1 MKALI
6 VGVGKLGF
14 KLAGSLLQEGYEIC
28 VIDNNE
34 DVIENVSN
42 VLDVFSICANAL
54 DFGVLKE
61 LDMTTF
67 DVVISTT
74 TNDEANV
81 ILCSISKKLGA
92 KYSIA
97 RVGDP
102 EYREYLR
109 FMSNELEID
118 KIINPDYAT
127 AKVIDKYLLKKYQ
140 LYANELAGGKVKL
153 VEFNIARDPEFV
165 GKNLIEL
172 DAFENLLIAAISR
185 DGKAIVPNG
194 KTELKNDDVILLAGM
209 AEDIEEFDKKYSGIS
224 KVKNVKKVMI
234 LGGGKVGFYLA
245 SLLVNENID
254 VTVIEIDRDKC
265 LNIKEKLP
273 SVEVING
280 DGTDINLLEEEMI
293 HTFDAY
299 VAATGIDEANL
310 LMSLVVKRAGIYK
323 SVAKI
328 SRTNYDGIIDKLN
341 IDAVFNKSYITA
353 SEILEI
359 IRGNDAQAVSL
370 LLNGQVE
377 CNEFIIKKKLAIC
390 GHSLKELNLPK
401 GILFI
406 ALIRE
411 DKTIIPNGNTVLEDN
426 DKAVVFVTK
435 DEINNMK
442 KLFKRNNLFDGIQNK
457 LEKVSNRGKN
467 ESIANS

>member
-14 KLAGSLLQEGYEIC
+14 KLAGALLDEGYEIC

-42 VLDVFSICANAL
+42 VLDVFSVCANAL
-54 DFGVLKE
+54 DFGVLME
-61 LDMTTF
+61 LDISTF
-67 DVVISTT
+67 DIVISTT

-97 RVGDP
+97 RVRDP
-102 EYREYLR
+102 EYRKYLK
-109 FMSNELEID
+109 FMSDELDID
-118 KIINPDYAT
+118 YIINPEYAT

-140 LYANELAGGKVKL
+140 LYANEVAGGKIRL
-153 VEFNIARDPEFV
+153 VEFNIGQDPEFI
-165 GKNLIEL
+165 GKKLIDL
-172 DAFENLLIAAISR
+172 NTFDKLIVAAISR

-194 KTELKNDDVILLAGM
+194 MTELKSDDVILLSGIT
-209 AEDIEEFDKKYSGIS
+209 EDIEAFDKKYSGIS
-224 KVKNVKKVMI
+224 KEKTVRKVMI
-234 LGGGKVGFYLA
+234 PGGGKVGFYLA
-245 SLLVNENID
+245 SLLVNEKID
-254 VTVIEIDRDKC
+254 VTVIELNRDKC
-265 LNIKEKLP
+265 VNIKEKLP
-273 SVEVING
+273 GVEVING
-280 DGTDINLLEEEMI
+280 DGTDINLLEEEMF

-353 SEILEI
+353 SEILKI
-359 IRGNDAQAVSL
+359 IRGNDSQAVSL
-370 LLNGQVE
+370 LLNAQVE
-377 CNEFIIKKKLAIC
+377 CNEFILKKKLAIC
-390 GHSLKELNLPK
+390 GKSLKDLALPK

-406 ALIRE
+406 ALIRGE
-411 DKTIIPNGNTVLEDN
+411 ETIVPNGDTVLEN
-426 DKAVVFVTK
+426 GDKAVVFATK
-435 DEINNMK
+435 NEIRNMK
-442 KLFKRNNLFDGIQNK
+442 NLFKRTKIIDGIHNK
-457 LEKVSNRGKN
+457 LTKN
-467 ESIANS
+467 

>member
-14 KLAGSLLQEGYEIC
+14 KLAGALLDEGYEIC

-42 VLDVFSICANAL
+42 VLDVFSVCANAL
-54 DFGVLKE
+54 DFGVLME
-61 LDMTTF
+61 LDISTF
-67 DVVISTT
+67 DIVISTT

-97 RVGDP
+97 RVRDP
-102 EYREYLR
+102 EYRKYLK
-109 FMSNELEID
+109 FMSDELDID
-118 KIINPDYAT
+118 YIINPEYAT

-140 LYANELAGGKVKL
+140 LYANEVAGGKIRL
-153 VEFNIARDPEFV
+153 VEFNIGQDPEFI
-165 GKNLIEL
+165 GKKLIDL
-172 DAFENLLIAAISR
+172 NTFDKLIVAAISR

-194 KTELKNDDVILLAGM
+194 MTELKADDVILLSGIT
-209 AEDIEEFDKKYSGIS
+209 EDIEAFDKKYSGIS
-224 KVKNVKKVMI
+224 KEKTVRKVMI

-245 SLLVNENID
+245 SLLVNEKID
-254 VTVIEIDRDKC
+254 VTVIELNRDKC
-265 LNIKEKLP
+265 VNIKEKLP
-273 SVEVING
+273 GVEVING
-280 DGTDINLLEEEMI
+280 DGTDINLLEEEMF

-353 SEILEI
+353 SEILKI
-359 IRGNDAQAVSL
+359 IRGNDSQAVSL
-370 LLNGQVE
+370 LLNAQVE
-377 CNEFIIKKKLAIC
+377 CNEFILKKKLAIC
-390 GHSLKELNLPK
+390 GKSLKDLALPK

-406 ALIRE
+406 ALIRGE
-411 DKTIIPNGNTVLEDN
+411 ETIVPNGDTVLEN
-426 DKAVVFVTK
+426 GDKAVVFATK
-435 DEINNMK
+435 NEIRNMK
-442 KLFKRNNLFDGIQNK
+442 NLFKRTKIIDGIHNK
-457 LEKVSNRGKN
+457 LTKNWYRG
-467 ESIANS
+467 

>member
-14 KLAGSLLQEGYEIC
+14 KLAGALLDEGYEIC

-42 VLDVFSICANAL
+42 VLDVFSVCANAL
-54 DFGVLKE
+54 DFGVLME
-61 LDMTTF
+61 LDISTF
-67 DVVISTT
+67 DIVISTT

-97 RVGDP
+97 RVRDP
-102 EYREYLR
+102 EYRKYLK
-109 FMSNELEID
+109 FMSDELDID
-118 KIINPDYAT
+118 YIINPEYAT

-140 LYANELAGGKVKL
+140 LYANEVAGGKIRL
-153 VEFNIARDPEFV
+153 VEFNIGQDPEFI
-165 GKNLIEL
+165 GKKLIEL
-172 DAFENLLIAAISR
+172 DTFDKLIVAAISR

-194 KTELKNDDVILLAGM
+194 MTELKADDVILLSGIT
-209 AEDIEEFDKKYSGIS
+209 EDIEAFDKKYSGIS
-224 KVKNVKKVMI
+224 KEKTVRKVMI

-245 SLLVNENID
+245 SLLVNEKID
-254 VTVIEIDRDKC
+254 VTVIELNRDTC
-265 LNIKEKLP
+265 VNIKEKLP
-273 SVEVING
+273 GVEVING
-280 DGTDINLLEEEMI
+280 DGTDINLLEEEMF

-353 SEILEI
+353 SEILKV
-359 IRGNDAQAVSL
+359 IRGNDSQAVSL
-370 LLNGQVE
+370 LLNAQVE
-377 CNEFIIKKKLAIC
+377 CNEFILKKKLAIC
-390 GHSLKELNLPK
+390 GKSLKDLALPK

-406 ALIRE
+406 ALIRGE
-411 DKTIIPNGNTVLEDN
+411 ETIVPNGDTVLEN
-426 DKAVVFVTK
+426 GDKAVVFATK
-435 DEINNMK
+435 NEIRNMK
-442 KLFKRNNLFDGIQNK
+442 NLFKRTKIIDGIHNK
-457 LEKVSNRGKN
+457 LTKNWYRG
-467 ESIANS
+467 

>member
-14 KLAGSLLQEGYEIC
+14 KLAGALLDEGYEIC

-42 VLDVFSICANAL
+42 VLDVFSVCANAL
-54 DFGVLKE
+54 DFGVLME
-61 LDMTTF
+61 LDISTF
-67 DVVISTT
+67 DIVISTT

-97 RVGDP
+97 RVRDP
-102 EYREYLR
+102 EYRKYLK
-109 FMSNELEID
+109 FMSDELDID
-118 KIINPDYAT
+118 YIINPEYAT

-140 LYANELAGGKVKL
+140 LYANEVAGGKIRL
-153 VEFNIARDPEFV
+153 VEFNIGQDPEFI
-165 GKNLIEL
+165 GKKLIDL
-172 DAFENLLIAAISR
+172 NTFDKLIVAAISR

-194 KTELKNDDVILLAGM
+194 MTELKADDVILLSGIT
-209 AEDIEEFDKKYSGIS
+209 EDIEAFDKKYSGIS
-224 KVKNVKKVMI
+224 KEKTVRKVMI

-245 SLLVNENID
+245 SLLVNEKID
-254 VTVIEIDRDKC
+254 VTVIELNRDTC
-265 LNIKEKLP
+265 VNIKEKLP
-273 SVEVING
+273 GVEVING
-280 DGTDINLLEEEMI
+280 DGTDINLLEEEMF

-353 SEILEI
+353 SEILKV
-359 IRGNDAQAVSL
+359 IRGNDSQAVSL
-370 LLNGQVE
+370 LLNAQVE
-377 CNEFIIKKKLAIC
+377 CNEFILKKKLAIC
-390 GHSLKELNLPK
+390 GKSLKDLALPK

-406 ALIRE
+406 ALIRGE
-411 DKTIIPNGNTVLEDN
+411 ETIVPNGDTVLEN
-426 DKAVVFVTK
+426 GDKAVVFATK
-435 DEINNMK
+435 NEIRNMK
-442 KLFKRNNLFDGIQNK
+442 NLFKRTKIIDGIHNK
-457 LEKVSNRGKN
+457 LTKN
-467 ESIANS
+467 

>member
-14 KLAGSLLQEGYEIC
+14 KLTGALLDEGYEIC

-42 VLDVFSICANAL
+42 VLDVFSVCANAL
-54 DFGVLKE
+54 DFGVLME
-61 LDMTTF
+61 LDISTF
-67 DVVISTT
+67 DIVISTT

-97 RVGDP
+97 RVRDP
-102 EYREYLR
+102 EYRKYLK
-109 FMSNELEID
+109 FMSDELDID
-118 KIINPDYAT
+118 YIINPEYAT

-140 LYANELAGGKVKL
+140 LYANEVAGGKIRL
-153 VEFNIARDPEFV
+153 VEFNIGQDPEFI
-165 GKNLIEL
+165 GKKLIDL
-172 DAFENLLIAAISR
+172 DTFDKLIVAAISR

-194 KTELKNDDVILLAGM
+194 MTELKADDVILLSGIT
-209 AEDIEEFDKKYSGIS
+209 EDIEAFDKKYSGIS
-224 KVKNVKKVMI
+224 KEKTVRKVMI

-245 SLLVNENID
+245 SLLVNEKID
-254 VTVIEIDRDKC
+254 VTVIELNRDKC
-265 LNIKEKLP
+265 VNIKEKLP
-273 SVEVING
+273 GVEVING
-280 DGTDINLLEEEMI
+280 DGTDINLLEEEMF

-353 SEILEI
+353 SEILKI
-359 IRGNDAQAVSL
+359 IRGNDSQAVSL
-370 LLNGQVE
+370 LLNAQVE
-377 CNEFIIKKKLAIC
+377 CNEFILKKKLAIC
-390 GHSLKELNLPK
+390 GKSLKDLALPK

-406 ALIRE
+406 ALIRGE
-411 DKTIIPNGNTVLEDN
+411 ETIVPNGDTVLEN
-426 DKAVVFVTK
+426 GDKAVVFATK
-435 DEINNMK
+435 NEIRNMK
-442 KLFKRNNLFDGIQNK
+442 NLFKRTKIIDGIHNK
-457 LEKVSNRGKN
+457 LTKN
-467 ESIANS
+467 

>member
-14 KLAGSLLQEGYEIC
+14 KLAGALLDEGYEIC

-42 VLDVFSICANAL
+42 VLDVFSVCANAL
-54 DFGVLKE
+54 DFGVLME
-61 LDMTTF
+61 LDISTF
-67 DVVISTT
+67 DIVISTT

-97 RVGDP
+97 RVRDP
-102 EYREYLR
+102 EYRKYLK
-109 FMSNELEID
+109 FMSDELDID
-118 KIINPDYAT
+118 YIINPEYAT

-140 LYANELAGGKVKL
+140 LYANEVAGGKIRL
-153 VEFNIARDPEFV
+153 VEFNIGQDPEFI
-165 GKNLIEL
+165 GKKLIDL
-172 DAFENLLIAAISR
+172 DTFDKLIVAAISR

-194 KTELKNDDVILLAGM
+194 MTELKADDVILLSGIT
-209 AEDIEEFDKKYSGIS
+209 EDIEAFDKKYSGIS
-224 KVKNVKKVMI
+224 KEKTVRKVMI

-245 SLLVNENID
+245 SLLVNEKID
-254 VTVIEIDRDKC
+254 VTVIELNRDKC
-265 LNIKEKLP
+265 VNIKEKLP
-273 SVEVING
+273 GVEVING
-280 DGTDINLLEEEMI
+280 DGTDINLLEEEMF

-353 SEILEI
+353 SEILKV
-359 IRGNDAQAVSL
+359 IRGNDSQAVSL
-370 LLNGQVE
+370 LLNAQVE
-377 CNEFIIKKKLAIC
+377 CNEFILKKKLAIC
-390 GHSLKELNLPK
+390 GKSLKDLALPK

-406 ALIRE
+406 ALIRGE
-411 DKTIIPNGNTVLEDN
+411 ETIVPNGDTVLEN
-426 DKAVVFVTK
+426 GDKAVVFATK
-435 DEINNMK
+435 NEIRNMK
-442 KLFKRNNLFDGIQNK
+442 NLFKRTKIIDGIHNK
-457 LEKVSNRGKN
+457 LTKN
-467 ESIANS
+467 

>member
-14 KLAGSLLQEGYEIC
+14 KLAGALLDEGYEIC

-42 VLDVFSICANAL
+42 VLDVFSVCANAL
-54 DFGVLKE
+54 DFGVLME
-61 LDMTTF
+61 LDISTF
-67 DVVISTT
+67 DIVISTT

-97 RVGDP
+97 RVRDP
-102 EYREYLR
+102 EYRKYLK
-109 FMSNELEID
+109 FMSDELDID
-118 KIINPDYAT
+118 YIINPEYAT

-140 LYANELAGGKVKL
+140 LYANEVAGGKIRL
-153 VEFNIARDPEFV
+153 VEFNIGQDPEFI
-165 GKNLIEL
+165 GKKLIDL
-172 DAFENLLIAAISR
+172 NTFDKLIVAAISR

-194 KTELKNDDVILLAGM
+194 MTELKADDVILLSGIT
-209 AEDIEEFDKKYSGIS
+209 EDIEVFDKKYSGIS
-224 KVKNVKKVMI
+224 KEKTVRKVMI

-245 SLLVNENID
+245 SLLVNEKID
-254 VTVIEIDRDKC
+254 VTVIELNRDKC
-265 LNIKEKLP
+265 VNIKEKLP
-273 SVEVING
+273 GVEVING
-280 DGTDINLLEEEMI
+280 DGTDINLLEEEMF

-353 SEILEI
+353 SEILKV
-359 IRGNDAQAVSL
+359 IRGNDSQAVSL
-370 LLNGQVE
+370 LLNAQVE
-377 CNEFIIKKKLAIC
+377 CNEFILKKKLAIC
-390 GHSLKELNLPK
+390 GKSLKDLALPK

-406 ALIRE
+406 ALIRGE
-411 DKTIIPNGNTVLEDN
+411 ETIVPNGDTVLEDG
-426 DKAVVFVTK
+426 DKAVVFATK
-435 DEINNMK
+435 NEIRNMK
-442 KLFKRNNLFDGIQNK
+442 NLFKRTKIIDGIHNK
-457 LEKVSNRGKN
+457 LTKTLYRG
-467 ESIANS
+467 

>member
-14 KLAGSLLQEGYEIC
+14 KLAGALLDEGYEIC

-42 VLDVFSICANAL
+42 VLDVFSVCANAL
-54 DFGVLKE
+54 DFGVLME
-61 LDMTTF
+61 LDISTF
-67 DVVISTT
+67 DIVISTT

-97 RVGDP
+97 RVRDP
-102 EYREYLR
+102 EYRKYLK
-109 FMSNELEID
+109 FMSDELDID
-118 KIINPDYAT
+118 YIINPEYAT

-140 LYANELAGGKVKL
+140 LYANEVAGGKIRL
-153 VEFNIARDPEFV
+153 VEFNIGQDPEFI
-165 GKNLIEL
+165 GKKLIDL
-172 DAFENLLIAAISR
+172 DTFDKLIVAAISR

-194 KTELKNDDVILLAGM
+194 MTELKADDVILLSGIT
-209 AEDIEEFDKKYSGIS
+209 EDIEAFDKKYSGIS
-224 KVKNVKKVMI
+224 KEKTVRKVMI

-245 SLLVNENID
+245 SLLVNEKID
-254 VTVIEIDRDKC
+254 VTVIELNRDKC
-265 LNIKEKLP
+265 VNIKEKLP
-273 SVEVING
+273 GVEVING
-280 DGTDINLLEEEMI
+280 DGTDINLLEEEMF

-353 SEILEI
+353 SEILKI
-359 IRGNDAQAVSL
+359 IRGNDSQAVSL
-370 LLNGQVE
+370 LLNAQVE
-377 CNEFIIKKKLAIC
+377 CNEFILKKKLAIC
-390 GHSLKELNLPK
+390 GKSLKDLALPK

-406 ALIRE
+406 ALIRGE
-411 DKTIIPNGNTVLEDN
+411 ETIVPNGDTVLEDG
-426 DKAVVFVTK
+426 DKAVVFATK
-435 DEINNMK
+435 NEISNMK
-442 KLFKRNNLFDGIQNK
+442 NLFKRTKIIDGIHNK
-457 LEKVSNRGKN
+457 LTKN
-467 ESIANS
+467 

>member
-14 KLAGSLLQEGYEIC
+14 KLAGALLDEGYEIC

-42 VLDVFSICANAL
+42 VLDVFSVCANAL
-54 DFGVLKE
+54 DFGVLMK
-61 LDMTTF
+61 LDISTF
-67 DVVISTT
+67 DIVISTT

-97 RVGDP
+97 RVRDP
-102 EYREYLR
+102 EYRKYLK
-109 FMSNELEID
+109 FMSDELDID
-118 KIINPDYAT
+118 YIINPEYAT

-140 LYANELAGGKVKL
+140 LYANEVAGGKIRL
-153 VEFNIARDPEFV
+153 VEFNIGQDPEFI
-165 GKNLIEL
+165 GKKLIDL
-172 DAFENLLIAAISR
+172 DTFDKLIVAAISR

-194 KTELKNDDVILLAGM
+194 MTELKADDVILLSGIT
-209 AEDIEEFDKKYSGIS
+209 EDIEAFDKKYSGIS
-224 KVKNVKKVMI
+224 KEKTVRKVMI

-245 SLLVNENID
+245 SLLVNEKID
-254 VTVIEIDRDKC
+254 VTVIELNRDTC
-265 LNIKEKLP
+265 VNIKEKLP
-273 SVEVING
+273 GVEVING
-280 DGTDINLLEEEMI
+280 DGTDINLLEEEMF

-353 SEILEI
+353 SEILKV
-359 IRGNDAQAVSL
+359 IRGNDSQAVSL
-370 LLNGQVE
+370 LLNAQVE
-377 CNEFIIKKKLAIC
+377 CNEFILKKKLAIC
-390 GHSLKELNLPK
+390 GKSLKDLALPK

-406 ALIRE
+406 ALIRGE
-411 DKTIIPNGNTVLEDN
+411 ETIVPNGDTVLEN
-426 DKAVVFVTK
+426 GDKAVVFATK
-435 DEINNMK
+435 NEIRNMK
-442 KLFKRNNLFDGIQNK
+442 NLFKRTKIIDGIHNK
-457 LEKVSNRGKN
+457 LTKNLYRG
-467 ESIANS
+467 

>member
-14 KLAGSLLQEGYEIC
+14 KLAGALLDEGYEIC

-42 VLDVFSICANAL
+42 VLDVFSVCANAL
-54 DFGVLKE
+54 DFGVLME
-61 LDMTTF
+61 LDISTF
-67 DVVISTT
+67 DIVISTT

-97 RVGDP
+97 RVRDP
-102 EYREYLR
+102 EYRKYLK
-109 FMSNELEID
+109 FMSDELDID
-118 KIINPDYAT
+118 YIINPEYAT

-140 LYANELAGGKVKL
+140 LYANEVAGGKIRL
-153 VEFNIARDPEFV
+153 VEFNIGQDPEFI
-165 GKNLIEL
+165 GKKLIDL
-172 DAFENLLIAAISR
+172 NTFDKLIVAAISR

-194 KTELKNDDVILLAGM
+194 MTELKADDVILLSGIT
-209 AEDIEEFDKKYSGIS
+209 EDIEAFDKKYSGIS
-224 KVKNVKKVMI
+224 KEKTVRKVMI

-245 SLLVNENID
+245 SLLVNEKID
-254 VTVIEIDRDKC
+254 VTVIELNRDKC
-265 LNIKEKLP
+265 VNIKEKLP
-273 SVEVING
+273 GVEVING
-280 DGTDINLLEEEMI
+280 DGTDINLLEEEMF

-353 SEILEI
+353 SEILKV
-359 IRGNDAQAVSL
+359 IRGNDSQAVSL
-370 LLNGQVE
+370 LLNAQVE
-377 CNEFIIKKKLAIC
+377 CNEFILNNKLAIC
-390 GHSLKELNLPK
+390 GKSLKDLALPN

-406 ALIRE
+406 ALIRGE
-411 DKTIIPNGNTVLEDN
+411 ETIVPNGDTVLEDG
-426 DKAVVFVTK
+426 DKAVVFATK
-435 DEINNMK
+435 NEISNMK
-442 KLFKRNNLFDGIQNK
+442 NLFKRRKIIDGIYNK
-457 LEKVSNRGKN
+457 LTKN
-467 ESIANS
+467 

>member
-14 KLAGSLLQEGYEIC
+14 KLAGALLDEGYEIC

-42 VLDVFSICANAL
+42 VLDVFSVCANAL
-54 DFGVLKE
+54 DFGVLME
-61 LDMTTF
+61 LDISTF
-67 DVVISTT
+67 DIVISTT

-97 RVGDP
+97 RVRDP
-102 EYREYLR
+102 EYRKYLK
-109 FMSNELEID
+109 FMSDELDID
-118 KIINPDYAT
+118 YIINPEYAT

-140 LYANELAGGKVKL
+140 LYANEVAGGKIRL
-153 VEFNIARDPEFV
+153 VEFNIGQDPEFI
-165 GKNLIEL
+165 GKKLIDL
-172 DAFENLLIAAISR
+172 NTFDKLIVAAISR

-194 KTELKNDDVILLAGM
+194 MTELKADDVILLSGIT
-209 AEDIEEFDKKYSGIS
+209 EDIEAFDKKYSGIS
-224 KVKNVKKVMI
+224 KEKTVRKVMI

-245 SLLVNENID
+245 SLLVNEKID
-254 VTVIEIDRDKC
+254 VTVIELNRDKC
-265 LNIKEKLP
+265 VNIKEKLP
-273 SVEVING
+273 GVEVING
-280 DGTDINLLEEEMI
+280 DGTDINLLEEEMF

-353 SEILEI
+353 SEILKI
-359 IRGNDAQAVSL
+359 IRGNDSQAVSL
-370 LLNGQVE
+370 LLNAQVE
-377 CNEFIIKKKLAIC
+377 CNEFILKKKLAIC
-390 GHSLKELNLPK
+390 GKSLKDLALPK

-406 ALIRE
+406 ALIRGE
-411 DKTIIPNGNTVLEDN
+411 ETIVPNGDTVLEN
-426 DKAVVFVTK
+426 GDKAVVFATK
-435 DEINNMK
+435 NEIRNMK
-442 KLFKRNNLFDGIQNK
+442 NLFKRTKIIDGIHNK
-457 LEKVSNRGKN
+457 LTKN
-467 ESIANS
+467 

>member
-14 KLAGSLLQEGYEIC
+14 KLAGALLDEGYEIC

-42 VLDVFSICANAL
+42 VLDVFSVCANAL
-54 DFGVLKE
+54 DFGVLMK
-61 LDMTTF
+61 LDISTF
-67 DVVISTT
+67 DIVISTT

-97 RVGDP
+97 RVRDP
-102 EYREYLR
+102 EYRKYLK
-109 FMSNELEID
+109 FMSDELDID
-118 KIINPDYAT
+118 YIINPEYAT

-140 LYANELAGGKVKL
+140 LYANEVAGGKIRL
-153 VEFNIARDPEFV
+153 VEFNIGQDPEFI
-165 GKNLIEL
+165 GKKLIDL
-172 DAFENLLIAAISR
+172 NTFDKLIVAAISR

-194 KTELKNDDVILLAGM
+194 MTELKADDVILLSGIT
-209 AEDIEEFDKKYSGIS
+209 EDIEAFDKKYSGIS
-224 KVKNVKKVMI
+224 KEKTVRKVMI

-245 SLLVNENID
+245 SLLVNEKID
-254 VTVIEIDRDKC
+254 VTVIELNRDKC
-265 LNIKEKLP
+265 VNIKEKLP
-273 SVEVING
+273 GVEVING
-280 DGTDINLLEEEMI
+280 DGTDINLLEEEMF

-353 SEILEI
+353 SEILKV
-359 IRGNDAQAVSL
+359 IRGNDSQAVSL
-370 LLNGQVE
+370 LLNAQVE
-377 CNEFIIKKKLAIC
+377 CNEFILKKKLAIC
-390 GHSLKELNLPK
+390 GKSLKDLALPK

-406 ALIRE
+406 ALIRGE
-411 DKTIIPNGNTVLEDN
+411 ETIVPNGDTVLEN
-426 DKAVVFVTK
+426 GDKAVVFATK
-435 DEINNMK
+435 NEIRNMK
-442 KLFKRNNLFDGIQNK
+442 NLFKRTKIIDGIHNK
-457 LEKVSNRGKN
+457 LTKN
-467 ESIANS
+467 

>member
-14 KLAGSLLQEGYEIC
+14 KLAGALLDEGYEIC

-42 VLDVFSICANAL
+42 VLDVFSVCANAL
-54 DFGVLKE
+54 DFGVLME
-61 LDMTTF
+61 LDISTF
-67 DVVISTT
+67 DIVISTT

-97 RVGDP
+97 RVRDP
-102 EYREYLR
+102 EYRKYLK
-109 FMSNELEID
+109 FMSDELDID
-118 KIINPDYAT
+118 YIINPEYAT

-140 LYANELAGGKVKL
+140 LYANEVAGGKIRL
-153 VEFNIARDPEFV
+153 VEFNIGQDPEFI
-165 GKNLIEL
+165 GKKLIDL
-172 DAFENLLIAAISR
+172 DTFDKLIVAAISR

-194 KTELKNDDVILLAGM
+194 MTELKSDDVILLSGIT
-209 AEDIEEFDKKYSGIS
+209 EDIEAFDKKYSGIS
-224 KVKNVKKVMI
+224 KEKTVRKVMI

-245 SLLVNENID
+245 SLLVNEKID
-254 VTVIEIDRDKC
+254 VTVIELNRDKC
-265 LNIKEKLP
+265 VNIKEKLP
-273 SVEVING
+273 GVEVING
-280 DGTDINLLEEEMI
+280 DGTDINLLEEEMF

-353 SEILEI
+353 SEILKV
-359 IRGNDAQAVSL
+359 IRGNDSQAVSL
-370 LLNGQVE
+370 LLNAQVE
-377 CNEFIIKKKLAIC
+377 CNEFILNNKLAIC
-390 GHSLKELNLPK
+390 GKSLKDLALPN

-406 ALIRE
+406 ALIRGE
-411 DKTIIPNGNTVLEDN
+411 QTIVPNGDTVLEDG
-426 DKAVVFVTK
+426 DKAVVFATK
-435 DEINNMK
+435 NEISNMK
-442 KLFKRNNLFDGIQNK
+442 NLFKRRKIIDGIYNK
-457 LEKVSNRGKN
+457 LTKNWYRG
-467 ESIANS
+467 

>member
-14 KLAGSLLQEGYEIC
+14 KLAGALLDEGYEIC

-42 VLDVFSICANAL
+42 VLDVFSVCANAPDL
-54 DFGVLKE
+54 GVLMK
-61 LDMTTF
+61 LDISTF
-67 DVVISTT
+67 DIVISTT

-97 RVGDP
+97 RVRDP
-102 EYREYLR
+102 EYRKYLK
-109 FMSNELEID
+109 FMSDELDID
-118 KIINPDYAT
+118 YIINPEYAT

-140 LYANELAGGKVKL
+140 LYANEVAGGKIRL
-153 VEFNIARDPEFV
+153 VEFNIGQDPEFI
-165 GKNLIEL
+165 GKKLIDL
-172 DAFENLLIAAISR
+172 NTFDKLIVAAISR

-194 KTELKNDDVILLAGM
+194 MTELKADDVILLSGIT
-209 AEDIEEFDKKYSGIS
+209 EDIEAFDKKYSGIS
-224 KVKNVKKVMI
+224 KEKTVRKVMI

-245 SLLVNENID
+245 SLLVNEKID
-254 VTVIEIDRDKC
+254 VTVIELNRDKC
-265 LNIKEKLP
+265 VNIKEKLP
-273 SVEVING
+273 GVEVING
-280 DGTDINLLEEEMI
+280 DGTDINLLEEEMF

-353 SEILEI
+353 SEILKI
-359 IRGNDAQAVSL
+359 IRGNDSQAVSL
-370 LLNGQVE
+370 LLNAQVE
-377 CNEFIIKKKLAIC
+377 CNEFILKKKLAIC
-390 GHSLKELNLPK
+390 GKSLKDLALPK

-406 ALIRE
+406 ALIRGE
-411 DKTIIPNGNTVLEDN
+411 ETIVPNGDTVLEN
-426 DKAVVFVTK
+426 GDKAVVFATK
-435 DEINNMK
+435 NEIRNMK
-442 KLFKRNNLFDGIQNK
+442 NPSKRTKIIDGIHNK
-457 LEKVSNRGKN
+457 LTKN
-467 ESIANS
+467 

>member
-14 KLAGSLLQEGYEIC
+14 KLAGALLDEGYEIC

-42 VLDVFSICANAL
+42 VLDVFSVCANAL
-54 DFGVLKE
+54 DFGVLME
-61 LDMTTF
+61 LDISTF
-67 DVVISTT
+67 DIVISTT

-97 RVGDP
+97 RVRDP
-102 EYREYLR
+102 EYRKYLK
-109 FMSNELEID
+109 FMSDELDID
-118 KIINPDYAT
+118 YIINPEYAT

-140 LYANELAGGKVKL
+140 LYANEVAGGKIRL
-153 VEFNIARDPEFV
+153 VEFNIGQDPEFI
-165 GKNLIEL
+165 GKKLIDL
-172 DAFENLLIAAISR
+172 NTFDKLIVAAISR

-194 KTELKNDDVILLAGM
+194 MTELKADDVILLSGIT
-209 AEDIEEFDKKYSGIS
+209 EDIEAFDKKYSGIS
-224 KVKNVKKVMI
+224 KEKTVRKVMI

-245 SLLVNENID
+245 SLLVNEKID
-254 VTVIEIDRDKC
+254 VTVIELNRDKC
-265 LNIKEKLP
+265 VNIKEKLP
-273 SVEVING
+273 GVEVING
-280 DGTDINLLEEEMI
+280 DGTDINLLEEEMF

-353 SEILEI
+353 SEILKV
-359 IRGNDAQAVSL
+359 IRGNDSQAVSL
-370 LLNGQVE
+370 LLNAQVE
-377 CNEFIIKKKLAIC
+377 CNEFILNNKLAIC
-390 GHSLKELNLPK
+390 GKSLKDLALPN

-406 ALIRE
+406 ALIRGE
-411 DKTIIPNGNTVLEDN
+411 QTIVPNGDTVLEDG
-426 DKAVVFVTK
+426 DKAVVFATK
-435 DEINNMK
+435 NEISNMK
-442 KLFKRNNLFDGIQNK
+442 NLFKRRKIIDGIYNK
-457 LEKVSNRGKN
+457 LTKN
-467 ESIANS
+467 

>member
-14 KLAGSLLQEGYEIC
+14 KLAGALLDEGYEIC

-42 VLDVFSICANAL
+42 VLDVFSVCANAL
-54 DFGVLKE
+54 DFGVLME
-61 LDMTTF
+61 LDISTF
-67 DVVISTT
+67 DIVISTT

-97 RVGDP
+97 RVRDP
-102 EYREYLR
+102 EYRKYLK
-109 FMSNELEID
+109 FMSDELDID
-118 KIINPDYAT
+118 YIINPEYAT

-140 LYANELAGGKVKL
+140 LYANEVAGGKIRL
-153 VEFNIARDPEFV
+153 VEFNIGQDPEFI
-165 GKNLIEL
+165 GKKLIDL
-172 DAFENLLIAAISR
+172 NTFDKLIVAAISR

-194 KTELKNDDVILLAGM
+194 MTELKSDDVILLSGIT
-209 AEDIEEFDKKYSGIS
+209 EDIEAFDKKYSGIS
-224 KVKNVKKVMI
+224 KEKTVRKVMI

-245 SLLVNENID
+245 SLLVNEKID
-254 VTVIEIDRDKC
+254 VTVIELNRDKC
-265 LNIKEKLP
+265 VNIKEKLP
-273 SVEVING
+273 GVEVING
-280 DGTDINLLEEEMI
+280 DGTDINLLEEEMF

-353 SEILEI
+353 SEILKI
-359 IRGNDAQAVSL
+359 IRGNDSQAVSL
-370 LLNGQVE
+370 LLNAQVE
-377 CNEFIIKKKLAIC
+377 CNEFILKKKLAIC
-390 GHSLKELNLPK
+390 GKSLKDLALPK

-406 ALIRE
+406 ALIRGE
-411 DKTIIPNGNTVLEDN
+411 ETIVPNGDTVLEN
-426 DKAVVFVTK
+426 GDKAVVFATK
-435 DEINNMK
+435 NEIRNMK
-442 KLFKRNNLFDGIQNK
+442 NLFKRTKIIDGIHNK
-457 LEKVSNRGKN
+457 LTKNWYRG
-467 ESIANS
+467 

>member
-14 KLAGSLLQEGYEIC
+14 KLAGALLDEGYEIC

-42 VLDVFSICANAL
+42 VLDVFSVCANAL
-54 DFGVLKE
+54 DFGVLME
-61 LDMTTF
+61 LDISTF
-67 DVVISTT
+67 DIVISTT

-97 RVGDP
+97 RVRDP
-102 EYREYLR
+102 EYRKYLK
-109 FMSNELEID
+109 FMSDELDID
-118 KIINPDYAT
+118 YIINPEYAT

-140 LYANELAGGKVKL
+140 LYANEVAGGKIRL
-153 VEFNIARDPEFV
+153 VEFNIGQDPEFI
-165 GKNLIEL
+165 GKKLIDL
-172 DAFENLLIAAISR
+172 DTFDKLIVAAISR

-194 KTELKNDDVILLAGM
+194 MTELKADDVILLSGIT
-209 AEDIEEFDKKYSGIS
+209 EDIEAFDKKYSGIS
-224 KVKNVKKVMI
+224 KEKTVRKVMI

-245 SLLVNENID
+245 SLLVNEKID
-254 VTVIEIDRDKC
+254 VTVIELNRDKC
-265 LNIKEKLP
+265 VNIKEKLP
-273 SVEVING
+273 GVEVING
-280 DGTDINLLEEEMI
+280 DGTDINLLEEEMF

-353 SEILEI
+353 SEILKV
-359 IRGNDAQAVSL
+359 IRGNDSQAVSL
-370 LLNGQVE
+370 LLNAQVE
-377 CNEFIIKKKLAIC
+377 CNEFILKKKLAIC
-390 GHSLKELNLPK
+390 GQSLKDLDLPK

-406 ALIRE
+406 ALIRGE
-411 DKTIIPNGNTVLEDN
+411 ETIVPNGDTVLEN
-426 DKAVVFVTK
+426 GDKAVVFATK
-435 DEINNMK
+435 NEISNMK
-442 KLFKRNNLFDGIQNK
+442 NLFKRTKIIDGIHNK
-457 LEKVSNRGKN
+457 LTKN
-467 ESIANS
+467 

>member
-14 KLAGSLLQEGYEIC
+14 KLAGALLDEGYEIC

-42 VLDVFSICANAL
+42 VLDVFSVCANAL
-54 DFGVLKE
+54 DFGVLME
-61 LDMTTF
+61 LDISTF
-67 DVVISTT
+67 DIVISTT

-97 RVGDP
+97 RVRDP
-102 EYREYLR
+102 EYRKYLK
-109 FMSNELEID
+109 FMSDELDID
-118 KIINPDYAT
+118 YIINPEYAT

-140 LYANELAGGKVKL
+140 LYANEVAGGKIRL
-153 VEFNIARDPEFV
+153 VEFNIGQDPEFI
-165 GKNLIEL
+165 GKKLIDL
-172 DAFENLLIAAISR
+172 NTFDKLIVAAISR

-194 KTELKNDDVILLAGM
+194 MTELKADDVILLSGIT
-209 AEDIEEFDKKYSGIS
+209 EDIEVFDKKYSGIS
-224 KVKNVKKVMI
+224 KEKTVRKVMI

-245 SLLVNENID
+245 SLLVNEKID
-254 VTVIEIDRDKC
+254 VTVIELNRDKC
-265 LNIKEKLP
+265 VNIKEKLP
-273 SVEVING
+273 GVEVING
-280 DGTDINLLEEEMI
+280 DGTDINLLEEEMF

-353 SEILEI
+353 SEILKV
-359 IRGNDAQAVSL
+359 IRGNDSQAVSL
-370 LLNGQVE
+370 LLNAQVE
-377 CNEFIIKKKLAIC
+377 CNEFILKKKLAIC
-390 GHSLKELNLPK
+390 GKSLKDLALPK

-406 ALIRE
+406 ALIRGE
-411 DKTIIPNGNTVLEDN
+411 ETIVPNGDTVLEDG
-426 DKAVVFVTK
+426 DKAVVFATK
-435 DEINNMK
+435 NEIRNMK
-442 KLFKRNNLFDGIQNK
+442 NLFKRTKIIDGIHNK
-457 LEKVSNRGKN
+457 LTKN
-467 ESIANS
+467 

>member
-14 KLAGSLLQEGYEIC
+14 KLAGALLDEGYEIC

-42 VLDVFSICANAL
+42 VLDVFSVCANAL
-54 DFGVLKE
+54 DFGVLME
-61 LDMTTF
+61 LDISTF
-67 DVVISTT
+67 DIVISTT

-97 RVGDP
+97 RVRDP
-102 EYREYLR
+102 EYRKYLK
-109 FMSNELEID
+109 FMSDELDID
-118 KIINPDYAT
+118 YIINPEYAT

-140 LYANELAGGKVKL
+140 LYANEVAGGKIRL
-153 VEFNIARDPEFV
+153 VEFNIGQDPEFI
-165 GKNLIEL
+165 GKKLIDL
-172 DAFENLLIAAISR
+172 DTFDKLIVAAISR

-194 KTELKNDDVILLAGM
+194 MTELKSDDVILLSGIT
-209 AEDIEEFDKKYSGIS
+209 EDIEAFDKKYSGIS
-224 KVKNVKKVMI
+224 KEKTVRKVMI

-245 SLLVNENID
+245 SLLVNEKID
-254 VTVIEIDRDKC
+254 VTVIELNRDKC
-265 LNIKEKLP
+265 VNIKEKLP
-273 SVEVING
+273 GVEVING
-280 DGTDINLLEEEMI
+280 DGTDINLLEEEMF

-353 SEILEI
+353 SEILKV
-359 IRGNDAQAVSL
+359 IRGNDSQAVSL
-370 LLNGQVE
+370 LLNAQVE
-377 CNEFIIKKKLAIC
+377 CNEFILNNKLAIC
-390 GHSLKELNLPK
+390 GKSLKDLALPN

-406 ALIRE
+406 ALIRGE
-411 DKTIIPNGNTVLEDN
+411 QTIVPNGDTVLEDG
-426 DKAVVFVTK
+426 DKAVVFATK
-435 DEINNMK
+435 NEISNMK
-442 KLFKRNNLFDGIQNK
+442 NLFKRRKIIDGIYNK
-457 LEKVSNRGKN
+457 LTKN
-467 ESIANS
+467 

>member
-14 KLAGSLLQEGYEIC
+14 KLAGALLDEGYEIC

-42 VLDVFSICANAL
+42 VLDVFSVCANAL
-54 DFGVLKE
+54 DFGVLME
-61 LDMTTF
+61 LDISTF
-67 DVVISTT
+67 DIVISTT

-97 RVGDP
+97 RVRDP
-102 EYREYLR
+102 EYRKYLK
-109 FMSNELEID
+109 FMSDELDID
-118 KIINPDYAT
+118 YIINPEYAT

-140 LYANELAGGKVKL
+140 LYANEVAGGKIRL
-153 VEFNIARDPEFV
+153 VEFNIGQDPEFI
-165 GKNLIEL
+165 GKKLIDL
-172 DAFENLLIAAISR
+172 NTFDKLIVAAISR

-194 KTELKNDDVILLAGM
+194 MTELKSDDVILLSGIT
-209 AEDIEEFDKKYSGIS
+209 EDIEAFDKKYSGIS
-224 KVKNVKKVMI
+224 KEKTVRKVMI

-245 SLLVNENID
+245 SLLVNEKID
-254 VTVIEIDRDKC
+254 VTVIELNRDKC
-265 LNIKEKLP
+265 VNIKEKLP
-273 SVEVING
+273 GVEVING
-280 DGTDINLLEEEMI
+280 DGTDINLLEEEMF

-353 SEILEI
+353 SEILKV
-359 IRGNDAQAVSL
+359 IRGNDSQAVSL
-370 LLNGQVE
+370 LLNAQVE
-377 CNEFIIKKKLAIC
+377 CNEFILKKKLAIC
-390 GHSLKELNLPK
+390 GKSLKDLALPK

-406 ALIRE
+406 ALIRGE
-411 DKTIIPNGNTVLEDN
+411 ETIVPNGDTVLEDG
-426 DKAVVFVTK
+426 DKAVVFATK
-435 DEINNMK
+435 NEIRNMK
-442 KLFKRNNLFDGIQNK
+442 NLFKRTKIIDGIHNK
-457 LEKVSNRGKN
+457 LTKNLYRG
-467 ESIANS
+467 

>member
-14 KLAGSLLQEGYEIC
+14 KLAGALLDEGYEIC

-42 VLDVFSICANAL
+42 VLDVFSVCANAL
-54 DFGVLKE
+54 DFGVLMK
-61 LDMTTF
+61 LDISTF
-67 DVVISTT
+67 DIVISTT

-97 RVGDP
+97 RVRDP
-102 EYREYLR
+102 EYRKYLK
-109 FMSNELEID
+109 FMSDELDID
-118 KIINPDYAT
+118 YIINPEYAT

-140 LYANELAGGKVKL
+140 LYANEVAGGKIRL
-153 VEFNIARDPEFV
+153 VEFNIGQDPEFI
-165 GKNLIEL
+165 GKKLIDL
-172 DAFENLLIAAISR
+172 DTFDKLIVAAISR

-194 KTELKNDDVILLAGM
+194 MTELKADDVILLSGIT
-209 AEDIEEFDKKYSGIS
+209 EDIEAFDKKYSGIS
-224 KVKNVKKVMI
+224 KEKTVRKVMI

-245 SLLVNENID
+245 SLLVNEKID
-254 VTVIEIDRDKC
+254 VTVIELNRDTC
-265 LNIKEKLP
+265 VNIKEKLP
-273 SVEVING
+273 GVEVING
-280 DGTDINLLEEEMI
+280 DGTDINLLEEEMF

-353 SEILEI
+353 SEILKV
-359 IRGNDAQAVSL
+359 IRGNDSQAVSL
-370 LLNGQVE
+370 LLNAQVE
-377 CNEFIIKKKLAIC
+377 CNEFILKKKLAIC
-390 GHSLKELNLPK
+390 GKSLKDLALPK

-406 ALIRE
+406 ALIRGE
-411 DKTIIPNGNTVLEDN
+411 ETIVPNGDTVLEN
-426 DKAVVFVTK
+426 GDKAVVFATK
-435 DEINNMK
+435 NEIRNMK
-442 KLFKRNNLFDGIQNK
+442 NLFKRTKIIDGIHNK
-457 LEKVSNRGKN
+457 LTKNWYRG
-467 ESIANS
+467 

>member
-14 KLAGSLLQEGYEIC
+14 KLAGSLLDEGYEIC

-42 VLDVFSICANAL
+42 VLDVFSVCANAL
-54 DFGVLKE
+54 DFGVLME
-61 LDMTTF
+61 LDISTF
-67 DVVISTT
+67 DIVISTT

-97 RVGDP
+97 RVRDP
-102 EYREYLR
+102 EYRKYLK
-109 FMSNELEID
+109 FMSDELDID
-118 KIINPDYAT
+118 YIINPEYAT

-140 LYANELAGGKVKL
+140 LYANEVAGGKIRL
-153 VEFNIARDPEFV
+153 VEFNIGQDPEFI
-165 GKNLIEL
+165 GKKLIDL
-172 DAFENLLIAAISR
+172 NTFDKLIVAAISR

-194 KTELKNDDVILLAGM
+194 MTELKADDVILLSGIT
-209 AEDIEEFDKKYSGIS
+209 EDIEAFDKKYSGIS
-224 KVKNVKKVMI
+224 KEKTVRKVMI

-245 SLLVNENID
+245 SLLVNEKID
-254 VTVIEIDRDKC
+254 VTVIELNRDKC
-265 LNIKEKLP
+265 VNIKEKLP
-273 SVEVING
+273 GVEVING
-280 DGTDINLLEEEMI
+280 DGTDINLLEEEMF

-353 SEILEI
+353 SEILKV
-359 IRGNDAQAVSL
+359 IRGNDSQAVSL
-370 LLNGQVE
+370 LLNAQVE
-377 CNEFIIKKKLAIC
+377 CNEFILNNKLAIC
-390 GHSLKELNLPK
+390 GKSLKDLALPN

-406 ALIRE
+406 ALIRGE
-411 DKTIIPNGNTVLEDN
+411 QTIVPNGDTVLEDG
-426 DKAVVFVTK
+426 DKAVVFATK
-435 DEINNMK
+435 NEISNMK
-442 KLFKRNNLFDGIQNK
+442 NLFKRRKIIDGIYNK
-457 LEKVSNRGKN
+457 LTKN
-467 ESIANS
+467 

>member
-14 KLAGSLLQEGYEIC
+14 KLAGALLDEGYEIC

-42 VLDVFSICANAL
+42 VLDVFSVCANAL
-54 DFGVLKE
+54 DFGVLME
-61 LDMTTF
+61 LDISTF
-67 DVVISTT
+67 DIVISTT

-97 RVGDP
+97 RVRDP
-102 EYREYLR
+102 EYRKYLK
-109 FMSNELEID
+109 FMSDELDID
-118 KIINPDYAT
+118 YIINPEYAT

-140 LYANELAGGKVKL
+140 LYANEVAGGKIRL
-153 VEFNIARDPEFV
+153 VEFNIGQDPEFI
-165 GKNLIEL
+165 GKKLIDL
-172 DAFENLLIAAISR
+172 NTFDKLIVAAISR

-194 KTELKNDDVILLAGM
+194 MTELKADDVILLSGIT
-209 AEDIEEFDKKYSGIS
+209 EDIEAFDKKYSGIS
-224 KVKNVKKVMI
+224 KEKTVRKVMI

-245 SLLVNENID
+245 SLLVNEKID
-254 VTVIEIDRDKC
+254 VTVIELNRDKC
-265 LNIKEKLP
+265 VNIKEKLP
-273 SVEVING
+273 GVEVING
-280 DGTDINLLEEEMI
+280 DGTDINLLEEEMF

-353 SEILEI
+353 SEILKV
-359 IRGNDAQAVSL
+359 IRGNDSQAVSL
-370 LLNGQVE
+370 LLNAQVE
-377 CNEFIIKKKLAIC
+377 CNEFILKKKLAIC
-390 GHSLKELNLPK
+390 GKSLKDLALPK

-406 ALIRE
+406 ALIRGE
-411 DKTIIPNGNTVLEDN
+411 ETIVPNGDTVLEDG
-426 DKAVVFVTK
+426 DKAVVFATK
-435 DEINNMK
+435 NEISNMK
-442 KLFKRNNLFDGIQNK
+442 NLFKRTKIIDGIYNK
-457 LEKVSNRGKN
+457 LTKN
-467 ESIANS
+467 

>member
-14 KLAGSLLQEGYEIC
+14 KLAGALLDEGYEIC

-42 VLDVFSICANAL
+42 VLDVFSVCANAL
-54 DFGVLKE
+54 DFGVLME
-61 LDMTTF
+61 LDISTF
-67 DVVISTT
+67 DIVISTT

-97 RVGDP
+97 RVRDP
-102 EYREYLR
+102 EYRKYLK
-109 FMSNELEID
+109 FMSDELDID
-118 KIINPDYAT
+118 YIINPEYAT

-140 LYANELAGGKVKL
+140 LYANEVAGGKIRL
-153 VEFNIARDPEFV
+153 VEFNIGQDPEFI
-165 GKNLIEL
+165 GKKLIDL
-172 DAFENLLIAAISR
+172 DTFDKLIVAAISR

-194 KTELKNDDVILLAGM
+194 MTELKADDVILLSGIT
-209 AEDIEEFDKKYSGIS
+209 EDIEAFDKKYSGIS
-224 KVKNVKKVMI
+224 KEKTVRKVMI

-245 SLLVNENID
+245 SLLVNEKID
-254 VTVIEIDRDKC
+254 VTVIELNRDKC
-265 LNIKEKLP
+265 VNIKEKLP
-273 SVEVING
+273 GVEVING
-280 DGTDINLLEEEMI
+280 DGTDINLLEEEMF

-353 SEILEI
+353 SEILKI
-359 IRGNDAQAVSL
+359 IRGNDSQAVSL
-370 LLNGQVE
+370 LLNAQVE
-377 CNEFIIKKKLAIC
+377 CNEFILKKKLAIC
-390 GHSLKELNLPK
+390 GKSLKDLALPK

-406 ALIRE
+406 ALIRGE
-411 DKTIIPNGNTVLEDN
+411 ETIVPNGDTVLEN
-426 DKAVVFVTK
+426 GDKAVVFATK
-435 DEINNMK
+435 NEIRNMK
-442 KLFKRNNLFDGIQNK
+442 NLFKRTKIIDGIHNK
-457 LEKVSNRGKN
+457 LTKN
-467 ESIANS
+467 

>member
-14 KLAGSLLQEGYEIC
+14 KLAGALLDEGYEIC

-42 VLDVFSICANAL
+42 VLDVFSVCANAL
-54 DFGVLKE
+54 DFGVLME
-61 LDMTTF
+61 LDISTF
-67 DVVISTT
+67 DIVISTT

-97 RVGDP
+97 RVRDP
-102 EYREYLR
+102 EYRKYLK
-109 FMSNELEID
+109 FMSDELDID
-118 KIINPDYAT
+118 YIINPEYAT

-140 LYANELAGGKVKL
+140 LYANEVAGGKIRL
-153 VEFNIARDPEFV
+153 VEFNIGQDPEFI
-165 GKNLIEL
+165 GKKLIDL
-172 DAFENLLIAAISR
+172 NTFDKLIVAAISR

-194 KTELKNDDVILLAGM
+194 MTELKADDVILLSGIT
-209 AEDIEEFDKKYSGIS
+209 EDIEAFDKKYSGIS
-224 KVKNVKKVMI
+224 KEKTVRKVMI

-245 SLLVNENID
+245 SLLVNEKID
-254 VTVIEIDRDKC
+254 VTVIELNRDTC
-265 LNIKEKLP
+265 VNIKEKLP
-273 SVEVING
+273 GVEVING
-280 DGTDINLLEEEMI
+280 DGTDINLLEEEMF

-353 SEILEI
+353 SEILKV
-359 IRGNDAQAVSL
+359 IRGNDSQAVSL
-370 LLNGQVE
+370 LLNAQVE
-377 CNEFIIKKKLAIC
+377 CNEFILKKELAIC
-390 GHSLKELNLPK
+390 GKSLKDLALPK

-406 ALIRE
+406 ALIRGE
-411 DKTIIPNGNTVLEDN
+411 ETIVPNGDTVLEN
-426 DKAVVFVTK
+426 GDKAVVFATK
-435 DEINNMK
+435 NEIRNMK
-442 KLFKRNNLFDGIQNK
+442 NLFKRRKIIDGIHNK
-457 LEKVSNRGKN
+457 LTKN
-467 ESIANS
+467 

>member
-14 KLAGSLLQEGYEIC
+14 KLAGALLDEGYEIC

-42 VLDVFSICANAL
+42 VLDVFSVCANAL
-54 DFGVLKE
+54 DFGVLME
-61 LDMTTF
+61 LDISTF
-67 DVVISTT
+67 DIVISTT

-97 RVGDP
+97 RVRDP
-102 EYREYLR
+102 EYRKYLK
-109 FMSNELEID
+109 FMSDELDID
-118 KIINPDYAT
+118 YIINPEYAT

-140 LYANELAGGKVKL
+140 LYANEVAGGKIRL
-153 VEFNIARDPEFV
+153 VEFNIGQDPEFI
-165 GKNLIEL
+165 GKKLIDL
-172 DAFENLLIAAISR
+172 DTFDKLIVAAISR

-194 KTELKNDDVILLAGM
+194 MTELKSDDVILLSGIT
-209 AEDIEEFDKKYSGIS
+209 EDIEAFDKKYSGIS
-224 KVKNVKKVMI
+224 KEKTVRKVMI

-245 SLLVNENID
+245 SLLVNEKID
-254 VTVIEIDRDKC
+254 VTVIELNRDKC
-265 LNIKEKLP
+265 VNIKEKLP
-273 SVEVING
+273 GVEVING
-280 DGTDINLLEEEMI
+280 DGTDINLLEEEMF

-353 SEILEI
+353 SEILKV
-359 IRGNDAQAVSL
+359 IRGNDSQAVSL
-370 LLNGQVE
+370 LLNAQVE
-377 CNEFIIKKKLAIC
+377 CNEFILKKKLAIC
-390 GHSLKELNLPK
+390 GKSLKDLALPK

-406 ALIRE
+406 ALIRGE
-411 DKTIIPNGNTVLEDN
+411 ETIVPNGDTVLEN
-426 DKAVVFVTK
+426 GDKAVVFATK
-435 DEINNMK
+435 NEIRNMK
-442 KLFKRNNLFDGIQNK
+442 NLFKRTKIIDGIHNK
-457 LEKVSNRGKN
+457 LTKN
-467 ESIANS
+467 

>member
-14 KLAGSLLQEGYEIC
+14 KLAGALLDEGYEIC

-42 VLDVFSICANAL
+42 VLDVFSVCANAL
-54 DFGVLKE
+54 DFGVLME
-61 LDMTTF
+61 LDISTF
-67 DVVISTT
+67 DIVISTT

-97 RVGDP
+97 RVRDP
-102 EYREYLR
+102 EYRKYLK
-109 FMSNELEID
+109 FMSDELDID
-118 KIINPDYAT
+118 YIINPEYAT

-140 LYANELAGGKVKL
+140 LYANEVAGGKIRL
-153 VEFNIARDPEFV
+153 VEFNIGQDPEFI
-165 GKNLIEL
+165 GKKLIDL
-172 DAFENLLIAAISR
+172 NTFDKLIVAAISR

-194 KTELKNDDVILLAGM
+194 MTELKSDDVILLSGIT
-209 AEDIEEFDKKYSGIS
+209 EDIEAFDKKYSGIS
-224 KVKNVKKVMI
+224 KEKTVRKVMI

-245 SLLVNENID
+245 SLLVNEKID
-254 VTVIEIDRDKC
+254 VTVIELNRDKC
-265 LNIKEKLP
+265 VNIKEKLP
-273 SVEVING
+273 GVEVING
-280 DGTDINLLEEEMI
+280 DGTDINLLEEEMF

-353 SEILEI
+353 SEILKV
-359 IRGNDAQAVSL
+359 IRGNDSQAVSL
-370 LLNGQVE
+370 LLNAQVE
-377 CNEFIIKKKLAIC
+377 CNEFILKKKLAIC
-390 GHSLKELNLPK
+390 GKSLKDLALPK

-406 ALIRE
+406 ALIRGE
-411 DKTIIPNGNTVLEDN
+411 ETIVPNGDTVLEN
-426 DKAVVFVTK
+426 GDKAVVFATK
-435 DEINNMK
+435 NEIRNMK
-442 KLFKRNNLFDGIQNK
+442 NLFKRTKIIDGIHNK
-457 LEKVSNRGKN
+457 LTKN
-467 ESIANS
+467 

>member
-14 KLAGSLLQEGYEIC
+14 KLAGALLDEGYEIC

-42 VLDVFSICANAL
+42 VLDVFSVCANAL
-54 DFGVLKE
+54 DFGVLME
-61 LDMTTF
+61 LDISTF
-67 DVVISTT
+67 DIVISTT

-97 RVGDP
+97 RVRDP
-102 EYREYLR
+102 EYRKYLK
-109 FMSNELEID
+109 FMSDELDID
-118 KIINPDYAT
+118 YIINPEYAT

-140 LYANELAGGKVKL
+140 LYANEVAGGKIRL
-153 VEFNIARDPEFV
+153 VEFNIGQDPEFI
-165 GKNLIEL
+165 GKKLIDL
-172 DAFENLLIAAISR
+172 NTFDKLIVAAISR

-194 KTELKNDDVILLAGM
+194 MTELKADDVILLSGIT
-209 AEDIEEFDKKYSGIS
+209 EDIEAFDKKYSGIS
-224 KVKNVKKVMI
+224 KEKTVRKVMI

-245 SLLVNENID
+245 SLLVNEKID
-254 VTVIEIDRDKC
+254 VTVIELNRDKC
-265 LNIKEKLP
+265 VNIKEKLP
-273 SVEVING
+273 GVEVING
-280 DGTDINLLEEEMI
+280 DGTDINLLEEEMF

-353 SEILEI
+353 SEILKV
-359 IRGNDAQAVSL
+359 IRGNDSQAVSL
-370 LLNGQVE
+370 LLNAQVE
-377 CNEFIIKKKLAIC
+377 CNEFILKKKLAIC
-390 GHSLKELNLPK
+390 GKSLKDLALPK

-406 ALIRE
+406 ALIRGE
-411 DKTIIPNGNTVLEDN
+411 ETIVPNGDTVLEDG
-426 DKAVVFVTK
+426 DKAVVFATK
-435 DEINNMK
+435 NEISNMK
-442 KLFKRNNLFDGIQNK
+442 NLFKRTKIIDGIHNK
-457 LEKVSNRGKN
+457 LTKN
-467 ESIANS
+467 

>member
-14 KLAGSLLQEGYEIC
+14 KLAGALLDEGYEIC

-42 VLDVFSICANAL
+42 VLDVFSVCANAL
-54 DFGVLKE
+54 DFGVLME
-61 LDMTTF
+61 LDISTF
-67 DVVISTT
+67 DIVISTT

-97 RVGDP
+97 RVRDP
-102 EYREYLR
+102 EYRKYLK
-109 FMSNELEID
+109 FMSDELDID
-118 KIINPDYAT
+118 YIINPEYAT

-140 LYANELAGGKVKL
+140 LYANEVAGGKIRL
-153 VEFNIARDPEFV
+153 VEFNIGQDPEFI
-165 GKNLIEL
+165 GKKLIDL
-172 DAFENLLIAAISR
+172 DTFDKLIVAAISR

-194 KTELKNDDVILLAGM
+194 MTELKADDVILLSGIT
-209 AEDIEEFDKKYSGIS
+209 EDIEAFDKKYSGIS
-224 KVKNVKKVMI
+224 KEKTVRKVMI

-245 SLLVNENID
+245 SLLVNEKID
-254 VTVIEIDRDKC
+254 VTVIELNRDKC
-265 LNIKEKLP
+265 VNIKEKLP
-273 SVEVING
+273 GVEVING
-280 DGTDINLLEEEMI
+280 DGTDINLLEEEMF

-353 SEILEI
+353 SEILKV
-359 IRGNDAQAVSL
+359 IRGNDSQAVSL
-370 LLNGQVE
+370 LLNAQVE
-377 CNEFIIKKKLAIC
+377 CNEFILKKKLAIC
-390 GHSLKELNLPK
+390 GKSLKDLALPK

-406 ALIRE
+406 ALIRGE
-411 DKTIIPNGNTVLEDN
+411 ETIVPNGDTVLEDG
-426 DKAVVFVTK
+426 DKAVVFATK
-435 DEINNMK
+435 NEISNMK
-442 KLFKRNNLFDGIQNK
+442 NLFKRTKIIDGIYNK
-457 LEKVSNRGKN
+457 LTKNWYRG
-467 ESIANS
+467 

>member
-14 KLAGSLLQEGYEIC
+14 KLAGALLDEGYEIC

-42 VLDVFSICANAL
+42 VLDVFSVCANAL
-54 DFGVLKE
+54 DFGVLME
-61 LDMTTF
+61 LDISTF
-67 DVVISTT
+67 DIVISTT

-97 RVGDP
+97 RVRDP
-102 EYREYLR
+102 EYRKYLK
-109 FMSNELEID
+109 FMSDELDID
-118 KIINPDYAT
+118 YIINPEYAT

-140 LYANELAGGKVKL
+140 LYANEVAGGKIRL
-153 VEFNIARDPEFV
+153 VEFNIGQDPEFI
-165 GKNLIEL
+165 GKKLIDL
-172 DAFENLLIAAISR
+172 DTFDKLIVAAISR

-194 KTELKNDDVILLAGM
+194 MTELKADDVILLSGIT
-209 AEDIEEFDKKYSGIS
+209 EDIEAFDKKYSGIS
-224 KVKNVKKVMI
+224 KEKTVRKVMI

-245 SLLVNENID
+245 SLLVNEKID
-254 VTVIEIDRDKC
+254 VTVIELNRDKC
-265 LNIKEKLP
+265 VNIKEKLP
-273 SVEVING
+273 GVEVING
-280 DGTDINLLEEEMI
+280 DGTDINLLEEEMF

-353 SEILEI
+353 SEILKI
-359 IRGNDAQAVSL
+359 IRGNDSQAVSL
-370 LLNGQVE
+370 LLNAQVE
-377 CNEFIIKKKLAIC
+377 CNEFILKKKLAIC
-390 GHSLKELNLPK
+390 GKSLKDLALPK

-406 ALIRE
+406 ALIRGE
-411 DKTIIPNGNTVLEDN
+411 ETIVPNGDTVLEN
-426 DKAVVFVTK
+426 GDKAVVFATK
-435 DEINNMK
+435 NEIRNMK
-442 KLFKRNNLFDGIQNK
+442 NLFKRTKIIDGIHNK
-457 LEKVSNRGKN
+457 LTKNWYRG
-467 ESIANS
+467 

>member
-14 KLAGSLLQEGYEIC
+14 KLAGALLDEGYEIC

-42 VLDVFSICANAL
+42 VLDVFSVCANAL
-54 DFGVLKE
+54 DFGVLME
-61 LDMTTF
+61 LDISTF
-67 DVVISTT
+67 DIVISTT

-97 RVGDP
+97 RVRDP
-102 EYREYLR
+102 EYRKYLK
-109 FMSNELEID
+109 FMSDELDID
-118 KIINPDYAT
+118 YIINPEYAT

-140 LYANELAGGKVKL
+140 LYANEVAGGKIRL
-153 VEFNIARDPEFV
+153 VEFNIGQDPEFI
-165 GKNLIEL
+165 GKKLIDL
-172 DAFENLLIAAISR
+172 NTFDKLIVAAISR

-194 KTELKNDDVILLAGM
+194 MTELKADDVILLSGIT
-209 AEDIEEFDKKYSGIS
+209 EDIEVFDKKYSGIS
-224 KVKNVKKVMI
+224 KEKTVRKVMI

-245 SLLVNENID
+245 SLLVNEKID
-254 VTVIEIDRDKC
+254 VTVIELNRDTC
-265 LNIKEKLP
+265 VNIKEKLP
-273 SVEVING
+273 GVEVING
-280 DGTDINLLEEEMI
+280 DGTDINLLEEEMF

-353 SEILEI
+353 SEILKV
-359 IRGNDAQAVSL
+359 IRGNDSQAVSL
-370 LLNGQVE
+370 LLNAQVE
-377 CNEFIIKKKLAIC
+377 CNEFILKKKLAIC
-390 GHSLKELNLPK
+390 GKSLKDLALPK

-406 ALIRE
+406 ALIRGE
-411 DKTIIPNGNTVLEDN
+411 ETIVPNGDTVLEDG
-426 DKAVVFVTK
+426 DKAVVFATK
-435 DEINNMK
+435 NEISNMK
-442 KLFKRNNLFDGIQNK
+442 NLFKRTKIIDGIYNK
-457 LEKVSNRGKN
+457 LTKN
-467 ESIANS
+467 

>member
-14 KLAGSLLQEGYEIC
+14 KLAGALLDEGYEIC

-42 VLDVFSICANAL
+42 VLDVFSVCANAL
-54 DFGVLKE
+54 DFGVLME
-61 LDMTTF
+61 LDISTF
-67 DVVISTT
+67 DIVISTT

-97 RVGDP
+97 RVRDP
-102 EYREYLR
+102 EYRKYLK
-109 FMSNELEID
+109 FMSDELDID
-118 KIINPDYAT
+118 YIINPEYAT

-140 LYANELAGGKVKL
+140 LYANEVAGGKIRL
-153 VEFNIARDPEFV
+153 VEFNIGQDPEFI
-165 GKNLIEL
+165 GKKLIDL
-172 DAFENLLIAAISR
+172 DTFDKLIVAAISR

-194 KTELKNDDVILLAGM
+194 MTELKSDDVILLSGIT
-209 AEDIEEFDKKYSGIS
+209 EDIEAFDKKYSGIS
-224 KVKNVKKVMI
+224 KEKTVRKVMI

-245 SLLVNENID
+245 SLLVNEKID
-254 VTVIEIDRDKC
+254 VTVIELNRDTC
-265 LNIKEKLP
+265 VNIKEKLP
-273 SVEVING
+273 GVEVING
-280 DGTDINLLEEEMI
+280 DGTDINLLEEEMF

-353 SEILEI
+353 SEILKV
-359 IRGNDAQAVSL
+359 IRGNDSQAVSL
-370 LLNGQVE
+370 LLNAQVE
-377 CNEFIIKKKLAIC
+377 CNEFILKKKLAIC
-390 GHSLKELNLPK
+390 GKSLKDLALPK

-406 ALIRE
+406 ALIRGE
-411 DKTIIPNGNTVLEDN
+411 ETIVPNGDTVLEN
-426 DKAVVFVTK
+426 GDKAVVFATK
-435 DEINNMK
+435 NEIRNMK
-442 KLFKRNNLFDGIQNK
+442 NLFKRTKIIDGIHNK
-457 LEKVSNRGKN
+457 LTKNWYRG
-467 ESIANS
+467 

>member
-14 KLAGSLLQEGYEIC
+14 KLAGALLDEGYEIC

-42 VLDVFSICANAL
+42 VLDVFSVCANAL
-54 DFGVLKE
+54 DFGVLME
-61 LDMTTF
+61 LDISTF
-67 DVVISTT
+67 DIVISTT

-97 RVGDP
+97 RVRDP
-102 EYREYLR
+102 EYRKYLK
-109 FMSNELEID
+109 FMSDELDID
-118 KIINPDYAT
+118 YIINPEYAT

-140 LYANELAGGKVKL
+140 LYANEVAGGKIRL
-153 VEFNIARDPEFV
+153 VEFNIGQDPEFI
-165 GKNLIEL
+165 GKKLIDL
-172 DAFENLLIAAISR
+172 NTFDKLIVAAISR

-194 KTELKNDDVILLAGM
+194 MTELKADDVILLSGIT
-209 AEDIEEFDKKYSGIS
+209 EDIEAFDKKYSGIS
-224 KVKNVKKVMI
+224 KEKTVRKVMI

-245 SLLVNENID
+245 SLLVNEKID
-254 VTVIEIDRDKC
+254 VTVIELNRDTC
-265 LNIKEKLP
+265 VNIKEKLP
-273 SVEVING
+273 GVEVING
-280 DGTDINLLEEEMI
+280 DGTDINLLEEEMF

-353 SEILEI
+353 SEILKV
-359 IRGNDAQAVSL
+359 IRGNDSQAVSL
-370 LLNGQVE
+370 LLNAQVE
-377 CNEFIIKKKLAIC
+377 CNEFILKKKLAIC
-390 GHSLKELNLPK
+390 GKSLKDLALPK

-406 ALIRE
+406 ALIRGE
-411 DKTIIPNGNTVLEDN
+411 ETIVPNGDTVLEN
-426 DKAVVFVTK
+426 GDKAVVFATK
-435 DEINNMK
+435 NEIRNMK
-442 KLFKRNNLFDGIQNK
+442 NLFKRRKIIDGIHNK
-457 LEKVSNRGKN
+457 LTKN
-467 ESIANS
+467 

>member
-14 KLAGSLLQEGYEIC
+14 KLAGALLDEGYEIC

-42 VLDVFSICANAL
+42 VLDVFSVCANAL
-54 DFGVLKE
+54 DFGVLME
-61 LDMTTF
+61 LDISTF
-67 DVVISTT
+67 DIVISTT

-97 RVGDP
+97 RVRDP
-102 EYREYLR
+102 EYRKYLK
-109 FMSNELEID
+109 FMSDELDID
-118 KIINPDYAT
+118 YIINPEYAT

-140 LYANELAGGKVKL
+140 LYANEVAGGKIRL
-153 VEFNIARDPEFV
+153 VEFNIGQDPEFI
-165 GKNLIEL
+165 GKKLIDL
-172 DAFENLLIAAISR
+172 NTFDKLIVAAISR

-194 KTELKNDDVILLAGM
+194 MTELKADDVILLSGIT
-209 AEDIEEFDKKYSGIS
+209 EDIEAFDKKYSGIS
-224 KVKNVKKVMI
+224 KEKTVRKVMI

-245 SLLVNENID
+245 SLLVNEKID
-254 VTVIEIDRDKC
+254 VTVIELNRDKC
-265 LNIKEKLP
+265 VNIKEKLP
-273 SVEVING
+273 GVEVING
-280 DGTDINLLEEEMI
+280 DGTDINLLEEEMF

-353 SEILEI
+353 SEILKV
-359 IRGNDAQAVSL
+359 IRGNDSQAVSL
-370 LLNGQVE
+370 LLNAQVE
-377 CNEFIIKKKLAIC
+377 CNEFILKNKLAIC
-390 GHSLKELNLPK
+390 GKSLKDLALPN

-406 ALIRE
+406 ALIRGE
-411 DKTIIPNGNTVLEDN
+411 QTIVPNGDTVLEDG
-426 DKAVVFVTK
+426 DKAVVFATK
-435 DEINNMK
+435 NEIRNMK
-442 KLFKRNNLFDGIQNK
+442 NLFKRTKIIDGIHNK
-457 LEKVSNRGKN
+457 LTKN
-467 ESIANS
+467 

>member
-14 KLAGSLLQEGYEIC
+14 KLAGALLDEGYEIC

-42 VLDVFSICANAL
+42 VLDVFSVCANAL
-54 DFGVLKE
+54 DFGVLME
-61 LDMTTF
+61 LDISTF
-67 DVVISTT
+67 DIVISTT

-97 RVGDP
+97 RVRDP
-102 EYREYLR
+102 EYRKYLK
-109 FMSNELEID
+109 FMSDELDID
-118 KIINPDYAT
+118 YIINPEYAT

-140 LYANELAGGKVKL
+140 LYANEVAGGKIRL
-153 VEFNIARDPEFV
+153 VEFNIGQDPEFI
-165 GKNLIEL
+165 GKKLIDL
-172 DAFENLLIAAISR
+172 NTFDKLIVAAISR

-194 KTELKNDDVILLAGM
+194 MTELKADDVILLSGIT
-209 AEDIEEFDKKYSGIS
+209 EDIEAFDKKYSGIS
-224 KVKNVKKVMI
+224 KEKTVRKVMI

-245 SLLVNENID
+245 SLLVNEKID
-254 VTVIEIDRDKC
+254 VTVIELNRDKC
-265 LNIKEKLP
+265 VNIKEKLP
-273 SVEVING
+273 GVEVING
-280 DGTDINLLEEEMI
+280 DGTDINLLEEEMF

-353 SEILEI
+353 SEILKV
-359 IRGNDAQAVSL
+359 IRGNDSQAVSL
-370 LLNGQVE
+370 LLNAQVE
-377 CNEFIIKKKLAIC
+377 CNEFILNNKLAIC
-390 GHSLKELNLPK
+390 GKSLKDLALPN

-406 ALIRE
+406 ALIRGE
-411 DKTIIPNGNTVLEDN
+411 QTIVPNGDTVLEDG
-426 DKAVVFVTK
+426 DKAVVFATK
-435 DEINNMK
+435 NEISNMK
-442 KLFKRNNLFDGIQNK
+442 NLFKRRKIIDGIYNK
-457 LEKVSNRGKN
+457 LTKNWYRG
-467 ESIANS
+467 

>member
-14 KLAGSLLQEGYEIC
+14 KLAGALLDEGYEIC

-42 VLDVFSICANAL
+42 VLDVFSVCANAL
-54 DFGVLKE
+54 DFGVLME
-61 LDMTTF
+61 LDISTF
-67 DVVISTT
+67 DIVISTT

-97 RVGDP
+97 RVRDP
-102 EYREYLR
+102 EYRKYLK
-109 FMSNELEID
+109 FMSDELDID
-118 KIINPDYAT
+118 YIINPEYAT

-140 LYANELAGGKVKL
+140 LYANEVAGGKIRL
-153 VEFNIARDPEFV
+153 VEFNIGQDPEFI
-165 GKNLIEL
+165 GKKLIDL
-172 DAFENLLIAAISR
+172 NTFDKLIVAAISR

-194 KTELKNDDVILLAGM
+194 MTELKSDDVILLSGIT
-209 AEDIEEFDKKYSGIS
+209 EDIEAFDKKYSGIS
-224 KVKNVKKVMI
+224 KEKTVRKVMI

-245 SLLVNENID
+245 SLLVNEKID
-254 VTVIEIDRDKC
+254 VTVIELNRDKC
-265 LNIKEKLP
+265 VNIKEKLP
-273 SVEVING
+273 GVEVING
-280 DGTDINLLEEEMI
+280 DGTDINLLEEEMF

-353 SEILEI
+353 SEILKI
-359 IRGNDAQAVSL
+359 IRGNDSQAVSL
-370 LLNGQVE
+370 LLNAQVE
-377 CNEFIIKKKLAIC
+377 CNEFILKKKLAIC
-390 GHSLKELNLPK
+390 GKSLKDLALPK

-406 ALIRE
+406 ALIRGE
-411 DKTIIPNGNTVLEDN
+411 ETIVPNGDTVLEN
-426 DKAVVFVTK
+426 GDKAVVFATK
-435 DEINNMK
+435 NEIRNMK
-442 KLFKRNNLFDGIQNK
+442 NLFKRTKIIDGIHNK
-457 LEKVSNRGKN
+457 LTKN
-467 ESIANS
+467 

>member
-14 KLAGSLLQEGYEIC
+14 KLAGALLDEGYEIC

-42 VLDVFSICANAL
+42 VLDVFSVCANAL
-54 DFGVLKE
+54 DFGVLMK
-61 LDMTTF
+61 LDISTF
-67 DVVISTT
+67 DIVISTT

-97 RVGDP
+97 RVRDP
-102 EYREYLR
+102 EYRKYLK
-109 FMSNELEID
+109 FMSDELDID
-118 KIINPDYAT
+118 YIINPEYAT

-140 LYANELAGGKVKL
+140 LYANEVAGGKIRL
-153 VEFNIARDPEFV
+153 VEFNIGQDPEFI
-165 GKNLIEL
+165 GKKLIEL
-172 DAFENLLIAAISR
+172 DTFDKLIVAAISR

-194 KTELKNDDVILLAGM
+194 MTELKADDVILLSGIT
-209 AEDIEEFDKKYSGIS
+209 EDIEAFDKKYSGIS
-224 KVKNVKKVMI
+224 KEKTVRKVMI

-245 SLLVNENID
+245 SLLVNEKID
-254 VTVIEIDRDKC
+254 VTVIELNRDKC
-265 LNIKEKLP
+265 VNIKEKLP
-273 SVEVING
+273 GVEVING
-280 DGTDINLLEEEMI
+280 DGTDINLLEEEMF

-353 SEILEI
+353 SEILKV
-359 IRGNDAQAVSL
+359 IRGNDSQAVSL
-370 LLNGQVE
+370 LLNAQVE
-377 CNEFIIKKKLAIC
+377 CNEFILKKKLAIC
-390 GHSLKELNLPK
+390 GQSLKDLALPK

-406 ALIRE
+406 ALIRGE
-411 DKTIIPNGNTVLEDN
+411 ETIVPNGDTVLEN
-426 DKAVVFVTK
+426 GDKAVVFATK
-435 DEINNMK
+435 NEIRNMK
-442 KLFKRNNLFDGIQNK
+442 NLFKRTKIIDGIHNK
-457 LEKVSNRGKN
+457 LTKNLYRG
-467 ESIANS
+467 

>member
-14 KLAGSLLQEGYEIC
+14 KLTGALLDEGYEIC

-42 VLDVFSICANAL
+42 VLDVFSVCANAL
-54 DFGVLKE
+54 DFGVLME
-61 LDMTTF
+61 LDISTF
-67 DVVISTT
+67 DIVISTT

-97 RVGDP
+97 RVRDP
-102 EYREYLR
+102 EYRKYLK
-109 FMSNELEID
+109 FMSDELDID
-118 KIINPDYAT
+118 YIINPEYAT

-140 LYANELAGGKVKL
+140 LYANEVAGGKIRL
-153 VEFNIARDPEFV
+153 VEFNIGQDPEFI
-165 GKNLIEL
+165 GKKLIDL
-172 DAFENLLIAAISR
+172 DTFDKLIVAAISR

-194 KTELKNDDVILLAGM
+194 MTELKADDVILLSGIT
-209 AEDIEEFDKKYSGIS
+209 EDIEAFDKKYSGIS
-224 KVKNVKKVMI
+224 KEKTVRKVMI

-245 SLLVNENID
+245 SLLVNEKID
-254 VTVIEIDRDKC
+254 VTVIELNRDTC
-265 LNIKEKLP
+265 VNIKEKLP
-273 SVEVING
+273 GVEVING
-280 DGTDINLLEEEMI
+280 DGTDINLLEEEMF

-353 SEILEI
+353 SEILKV
-359 IRGNDAQAVSL
+359 IRGNDSQAVSL
-370 LLNGQVE
+370 LLNAQVE
-377 CNEFIIKKKLAIC
+377 CNEFILKKKLAIC
-390 GHSLKELNLPK
+390 GKSLKDLALPK

-406 ALIRE
+406 ALIRGE
-411 DKTIIPNGNTVLEDN
+411 ETIVPNGDTVLEN
-426 DKAVVFVTK
+426 GDKAVVFATK
-435 DEINNMK
+435 NEIRNMK
-442 KLFKRNNLFDGIQNK
+442 NLFKRTKIIDGIHNK
-457 LEKVSNRGKN
+457 LTKN
-467 ESIANS
+467 